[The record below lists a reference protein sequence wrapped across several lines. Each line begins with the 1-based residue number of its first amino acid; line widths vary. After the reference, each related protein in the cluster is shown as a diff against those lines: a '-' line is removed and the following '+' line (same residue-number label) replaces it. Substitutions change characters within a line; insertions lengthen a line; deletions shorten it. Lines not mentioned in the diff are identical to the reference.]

1 MGADGLISWTFYS
14 VYAFRLY
21 EWVWATKC
29 ARFWFCLRKH
39 ILYEYMCGWLFVCC
53 AGCKWEE
60 KSTKNA
66 ECFFR
71 VCPPQFTYV
80 TTNWEIE
87 FPLLFFLLRRNDE
100 VTHIKIQNSGD
111 YYDLYGGEKFA
122 TLAELVQYY
131 TEQQDLLRE
140 RNGHVIELK
149 YPLNCKDPTSER
161 CRQTHKLTPTCSK
174 KLTFAYS

>member
-14 VYAFRLY
+14 VCAFRLY

-66 ECFFR
+66 ECVHLSLHAWRLTERLNSRCCFSSSDGTMR
-71 VCPPQFTYV
+71 WPTLRSRTRV
-80 TTNWEIE
+80 TTTTCTAARSLPRWPSWCSITPNNRISCARGTGMSSNSSTHSTARTP
-87 FPLLFFLLRRNDE
+87 PLRGAD
-100 VTHIKIQNSGD
+100 
-111 YYDLYGGEKFA
+111 
-122 TLAELVQYY
+122 
-131 TEQQDLLRE
+131 
-140 RNGHVIELK
+140 
-149 YPLNCKDPTSER
+149 
-161 CRQTHKLTPTCSK
+161 KLTN
-174 KLTFAYS
+174 